1 MNQKIKDMGL
11 KEVTNPIFFDVGS
24 YPKEDGLF
32 SYEIFGETGST
43 ERRTQFAY
51 MDLKQKFLTPVAY
64 KALTD
69 IDRNMD
75 DVISGSRYFRLK
87 NGQLV
92 EDDENGETGL
102 DFLYRIYD
110 DLKFKLTDSRTR
122 KEKID
127 VLRGVPK
134 DRIFIDKFLIIP
146 AYYRDFNPKQ
156 SSSGE
161 VQDTEEI
168 NNMYAKILRSVDTI
182 SDNSFNFINNS
193 TKYQIQRILF
203 DIYVKLTKDELS
215 GKRGLLQ
222 ENLLGKTVDYSTRA
236 VISAPQVNA
245 ERWEDSNVK
254 FGYLGVPL
262 SQLLTLF
269 YPFFLKYIT
278 DFIEIHK

>member
-1 MNQKIKDMGL
+1 
-11 KEVTNPIFFDVGS
+11 
-24 YPKEDGLF
+24 
-32 SYEIFGETGST
+32 
-43 ERRTQFAY
+43 
-51 MDLKQKFLTPVAY
+51 
-64 KALTD
+64 
-69 IDRNMD
+69 
-75 DVISGSRYFRLK
+75 
-87 NGQLV
+87 
-92 EDDENGETGL
+92 
-102 DFLYRIYD
+102 YD

-146 AYYRDFNPKQ
+146 AYYRDFNPNQ

-278 DFIEIHK
+278 DFIEIHKDAFTELPNGEKLSLEEVYEQYSEKEIKNLMDNYIRNVNDRFKDLTVMDRNGKKHKVKVYHKDLGRPFTITDLLYIAATD